1 MAVIIAEAGK
11 IEIECFL
18 LWLGKTSNVKN
29 SAFSAAPEQE
39 DAEPQ
44 TLERSSK
51 SKRHWLFSKW
61 CLKKFFFPEIHQAAT
76 STVRTMGNARTAPAE
91 GPGAT
96 TGASTG
102 TTGAVSRH
110 RKHGHSHFF
119 FL

>member
-1 MAVIIAEAGK
+1 MLSPRLWKGAPRVNDTGYLVNDVFFKK
-11 IEIECFL
+11 I
-18 LWLGKTSNVKN
+18 
-29 SAFSAAPEQE
+29 
-39 DAEPQ
+39 
-44 TLERSSK
+44 
-51 SKRHWLFSKW
+51 
-61 CLKKFFFPEIHQAAT
+61 FFPEIRQAAT
-76 STVRTMGNARTAPAE
+76 STARTMGSARTAPAA